1 MMGIIKEEILTT
13 VRKKRFIILMA
24 LVFIGAIVMTV
35 ITKNGHWNDQT
46 FLFAMLKYIA
56 NYFNPAVGLILIFS
70 VYRRKYTR
78 SSIEQ
83 VEEHGVKRSA
93 GVIARAIAGSIIIW
107 VCYSLMVL
115 FILLLGLVFGA
126 NNSGMQI
133 AVIATKLG
141 LDCIAAI
148 TAYVVSLFWLYLFA
162 FPIVPWLVDFILI
175 FFMPWFFV
183 AIESYS
189 NILFR
194 VGAFISPKC
203 GMDVFFTSVILA
215 NPQWLYLLACIG
227 HIVLAVL
234 LSMLVFK
241 FKKKERKKRKK
252 KGEAEE
258 VAEEVAADPEIKEIL
273 EQAELTE
280 GIVE

>member
-1 MMGIIKEEILTT
+1 
-13 VRKKRFIILMA
+13 
-24 LVFIGAIVMTV
+24 
-35 ITKNGHWNDQT
+35 
-46 FLFAMLKYIA
+46 
-56 NYFNPAVGLILIFS
+56 
-70 VYRRKYTR
+70 
-78 SSIEQ
+78 
-83 VEEHGVKRSA
+83 
-93 GVIARAIAGSIIIW
+93 
-107 VCYSLMVL
+107 
-115 FILLLGLVFGA
+115 
-126 NNSGMQI
+126 
-133 AVIATKLG
+133 
-141 LDCIAAI
+141 
-148 TAYVVSLFWLYLFA
+148 
-162 FPIVPWLVDFILI
+162 
-175 FFMPWFFV
+175 MPWFFV

-273 EQAELTE
+273 EQSELME
-280 GIVE
+280 DIVE

>member
-1 MMGIIKEEILTT
+1 MAGMIKEEILTT
-13 VRKKRFIILMA
+13 IKKKRFIILMA
-24 LVFIGAIVMTV
+24 LVFIGALVMTV

-83 VEEHGVKRSA
+83 VEERGVKRSA

-273 EQAELTE
+273 EQSELME
-280 GIVE
+280 DIVE